1 MNIDLTTYLMLVLGG
16 LIGGILVLPYSIALN
31 KERYAKIPMPMPK
44 FLLLTVIQT
53 FVTLLILTGLGL
65 LAANS
70 VGLSIES
77 PMNIVPMAIVLG
89 LFGGGLTLLIE
100 KTVFDSRLPEAMHQ
114 ANKRTVAWK
123 GFLASFYGGITEEIL
138 VRLFLMSS
146 IVWVV
151 GLVAQTPAG
160 TPVDGAYWI
169 GIVLSTLV
177 FGLLHLPATAA
188 ITPLT
193 RMLVFRAIL
202 LNGIGGLFFGWLYWQ
217 YGLVSAMVAHFTFDI
232 ILHVIAPRLMHKP
245 ESSSIQLQT
254 VPQE

>member
-1 MNIDLTTYLMLVLGG
+1 MNFDLITYLILVVCG
-16 LIGGILVLPYSIALN
+16 LAGGILVLPYSFALN
-31 KERYAKIPMPMPK
+31 KERYAKIPMSMPK

-53 FVTLLILTGLGL
+53 LVMLLILTGLGM

-70 VGLSIES
+70 IGLSIAS
-77 PMNIVPMAIVLG
+77 STSIFPLAIVLG
-89 LFGGGLTLLIE
+89 LIGGGLTLLVE
-100 KTVFDSRLPEAMHQ
+100 MTVFYSRLPQAMHQ

-138 VRLFLMSS
+138 VRLFLMSG
-146 IVWVV
+146 IVWLV
-151 GLVAQTPAG
+151 GFVLQTSTGTPA
-160 TPVDGAYWI
+160 DGAYWI
-169 GIVLSTLV
+169 GIILSTLV

-217 YGLVSAMVAHFTFDI
+217 YGLISAMVAHFTFDI
-232 ILHVIAPRLMHKP
+232 ILHVIAPRLLHKP
-245 ESSSIQLQT
+245 ENSSVQLQP